1 MKTNKTQKQNN
12 SIAKTRTGYNLSQR
26 TTRLMAMIDVR
37 QQLEQMIVD
46 FEDAYTDDMINDCYG
61 VIGIEQGDLDQ
72 LLNVSLQLDIADRRL
87 NP

>member
-12 SIAKTRTGYNLSQR
+12 SIAKTRNNYNLSQR

-46 FEDAYTDDMINDCYG
+46 FEDAYTDDMINSCYG